1 MNQAILHDP
10 KCWVVIRLWARRAID
25 LGEIVFLA
33 VLKQWIPNGIGIA
46 DKANAAGSD
55 VMNMA
60 TSNERPPI
68 VVVAENRV
76 AADLI
81 EFTVHDADVFGAGQ
95 YKRAAAIDRPITAE
109 QLFFAIHECPRG
121 VADRETF
128 E

>member
-1 MNQAILHDP
+1 MDQAIFDNSHR
-10 KCWVVIRLWARRAID
+10 WIVVRLWARRAIN

-33 VLKQWIPNGIGIA
+33 VLKQRIPNGIGIA

-60 TSNERPPI
+60 TFNERPPV

-76 AADLI
+76 AADLV
-81 EFTVHDADVFGAGQ
+81 EFTIHDANVFGAGQ
-95 YKRAAAIDRPITAE
+95 YKRAAAIDRPITAK
-109 QLFFAIHECPRG
+109 QLFFAIHERPRRM
-121 VADRETF
+121 ANRETL